1 MNEKQILGKW
11 GEQKAGEYLIEN
23 GFEILKLNERTEY
36 GEIDLVARDG
46 EEIVF
51 VEVKT
56 RSSSSFGDPE
66 ISVNTRKQRHLL
78 DSTSAIIQMNP
89 DLGDSWRIDV
99 ISIEGSP
106 RIGVQRIEWFQNAI
120 H

>member
-1 MNEKQILGKW
+1 MNENQKLGKW
-11 GEQKAGEYLIEN
+11 GEQKAGEYLVRK
-23 GFEILKLNERTEY
+23 GLEILYLNERTPY
-36 GEIDLVARDG
+36 GEIDLVAREG

-56 RSSSSFGDPE
+56 RSSASFGDPE
-66 ISVNTRKQRHLL
+66 ISVNARKQRHLL

-99 ISIEGSP
+99 ISVEGSP
-106 RIGVQRIEWFQNAI
+106 RKGVQRIEWFQNAI